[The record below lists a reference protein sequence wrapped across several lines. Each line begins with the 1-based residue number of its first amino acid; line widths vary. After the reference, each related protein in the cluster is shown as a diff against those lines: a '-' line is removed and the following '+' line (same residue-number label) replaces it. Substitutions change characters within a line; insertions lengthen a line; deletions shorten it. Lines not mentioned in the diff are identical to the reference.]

1 MRNSFDGSRLE
12 QRKPRWLDL
21 VEESDLEKINGII
34 KDSFGIELN
43 DFEAQKLLSSEY
55 VLTIMF
61 DKEGEMQ
68 FAIVEGA
75 EVK

>member
-21 VEESDLEKINGII
+21 VEESDLEKISGII

-55 VLTIMF
+55 ALTIMF
-61 DKEGEMQ
+61 DQEGKMQ

-75 EVK
+75 

>member
-21 VEESDLEKINGII
+21 VEESDLEKISGII

-55 VLTIMF
+55 ALTIMF
-61 DKEGEMQ
+61 DQEGEMQ

-75 EVK
+75 

>member
-1 MRNSFDGSRLE
+1 MKNSFDGSRLE
-12 QRKPRWLDL
+12 QRKPRLLDL

-43 DFEAQKLLSSEY
+43 DFEAQKLLSSEQ

-68 FAIVEGA
+68 FAIVKGA

>member
-1 MRNSFDGSRLE
+1 M
-12 QRKPRWLDL
+12 
-21 VEESDLEKINGII
+21 SDLEKISQIL
-34 KDSFGIELN
+34 KESFDAELN
-43 DFEAQKLLSSEY
+43 NTEKQGLLSSEQ

-68 FAIVEGA
+68 FVIVEGA

>member
-12 QRKPRWLDL
+12 QREPRLIDL

-34 KDSFGIELN
+34 KDSFGIGLN
-43 DFEAQKLLSSEY
+43 DVETQGLLSSEQI
-55 VLTIMF
+55 LTIMF

-68 FAIVEGA
+68 FAIVKGA

>member
-12 QRKPRWLDL
+12 QRNPRWLDL
-21 VEESDLEKINGII
+21 VEESDLEKISGII

-55 VLTIMF
+55 ALTIMF
-61 DKEGEMQ
+61 DQEGKMQ

-75 EVK
+75 